1 MANSALENTA
11 KKMAIAAAAEQ
22 SILSAIRGLE
32 AEKVRLLGKIEDL
45 DREIADLV
53 EVHQQAQRVA
63 DVATEDLIKVA
74 TFSC

>member
-22 SILSAIRGLE
+22 SILNAISGLR
-32 AEKVRLLGKIEDL
+32 AEKGRLQGKINEL
-45 DREIADLV
+45 DREIDDLV

-63 DVATEDLIKVA
+63 DVATEDLIRTA
-74 TFSC
+74 TISF